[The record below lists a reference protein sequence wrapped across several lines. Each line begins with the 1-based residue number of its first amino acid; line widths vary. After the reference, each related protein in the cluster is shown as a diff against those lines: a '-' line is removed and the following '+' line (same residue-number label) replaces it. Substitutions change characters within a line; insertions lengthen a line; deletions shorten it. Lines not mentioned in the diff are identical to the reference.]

1 MTDKIIIN
9 TISKIHFTII
19 SFFIFVFFFLSTLFI
34 LIQDGV
40 AINKINLLHLKI
52 EQLYI
57 KWDKKLVITAKNI
70 SVDTTNKNKD
80 NSFDIKKVQSTF
92 HKIDFFLEFVEEIT
106 FSNIEYDDIFMNF
119 TYSTKNGGKFYA
131 LSEEFELNSTFYYD
145 SDSLHFLLHNLKY
158 KSVNIY
164 GEMALFAEDKDATAT
179 LFLEAEDG
187 NILDINLKSNPDY
200 LDYNIIS
207 HNHINNV
214 KSLLAIVDFPAEVK
228 YWVDDA
234 ISLKSFEL
242 QELYGTISYD
252 DPSQSYK
259 EIYAKAI
266 AHNLSYLYNPA
277 LNPVDTEL
285 TNLEFKDG
293 VLYIR
298 PEKPSSY
305 GFDLK
310 NSWLK
315 INFTKPQEL
324 LTLFLVFDG
333 SLSKDVVHILNTY
346 HIPVPFLQKKG
357 IAEADLKIEVN
368 LRTIAIDA
376 LGKFQTE
383 NANFDFFDFNF
394 DVKKAN
400 ILLHNYDLSIDA
412 KDASHKNMLLT
423 DVNTKIDVK
432 NIKGDINFFFKEVT
446 DSRNSISL
454 TKKQPFKAIYSLSKG
469 DDSLWLSPSS
479 WEFAG
484 TDFNIS
490 ETNLKINFENLSTKF
505 DKIKI
510 KLPNMSYFELSGE
523 GSLKDKSLKSNL
535 NLFNISFDE
544 ITSPQSYIPMLL
556 SYTDE
561 TLLLT
566 TRKDTYLNY
575 QDKNIWIDKIGITLK
590 NNILNLPET
599 SINLDDFLEFRLS
612 ADYNL
617 DKNKGNIKTN
627 KVLVR
632 DDNKSPLLKID
643 NSLNFELEI
652 KNNIFLAT
660 QKELDLSTRLT
671 KDSWHVDIKNLENI
685 YPYSVFLQDY
695 NLTNGFLNMSRKY
708 IEPQIDFSLQT
719 NYPYKLLHDNNKHI
733 DNYKITGNY
742 TAKNNT
748 AKIDINKKISLEF
761 DKNISLHAK
770 NIGIDIFTL
779 FDFIENITPKK
790 ESDNKID
797 ILFNAENSYLYLTQK
812 RRIISDLMELKYNKE
827 GIDASLIHQNAKAYL
842 TYDNKKQ
849 FLLYGQEFSDQFL
862 EQLFSYSKFKDA
874 NLAFTLN
881 GSINDFDGV
890 LYLKDSTIKD
900 YKIINNILAFVNTVP
915 SLVTFSLPGYS
926 SKGLFV
932 TNSYMKFHSKD
943 FLFDLSDI
951 LIETKELTILGKGQ
965 IDYKKDIVDLKLN
978 LKTDLGSSV
987 SQIPIIGYILF
998 DKKNITTSISVK
1010 GTLENPEV
1018 SSLLA
1023 QEIIVAPFSIIKRTL
1038 LLPYHLL
1045 SDDKD

>member
-34 LIQDGV
+34 LIQDGI
-40 AINKINLLHLKI
+40 AINKINLFHLKI

-70 SVDTTNKNKD
+70 SVDATNNKD
-80 NSFDIKKVQSTF
+80 SSFDIQKVQSAF
-92 HKIDFFLEFVEEIT
+92 YKVDFFLEFVEEIT
-106 FSNIEYDDIFMNF
+106 FSNIQYNDIFMNF
-119 TYSTKNGGKFYA
+119 FYSTKNGGKLYA
-131 LSEEFELNSTFYYD
+131 LSEEFELDSTFYYD
-145 SDSLHFLLHNLKY
+145 SDSLHYLLHNLKY
-158 KSVNIY
+158 KNINIY
-164 GEMALFAEDKDATAT
+164 GEIALFANDKDATAT

-187 NILDINLKSNPDY
+187 TILDINLNSNHHY

-207 HNHINNV
+207 HNQINNI
-214 KSLLAIVDFPAEVK
+214 KSLLTIVDFPTEVK

-259 EIYAKAI
+259 DIYAKAI
-266 AHNLSYLYNPA
+266 AHDLSYLYNPN
-277 LNPVDTEL
+277 LDPIDTQF

-305 GFDLK
+305 SFDLK

-315 INFTKPQEL
+315 IDFTQSQEL
-324 LTLFLVFDG
+324 LTLFLLFDG
-333 SLSKDVVHILNTY
+333 SLSKDVVDILNAY
-346 HIPVPFLQKKG
+346 HIPIPFLQKKG
-357 IAEADLKIEVN
+357 IAKTDLKIEVN

-376 LGKFQTE
+376 LGKFQTKD
-383 NANFDFFDFNF
+383 ANFDFFDFNF

-400 ILLHNYDLSIDA
+400 ILLHNYDLSIVA
-412 KDASHKNMLLT
+412 KDASHKNMVLT
-423 DVNTKIDVK
+423 DVDTKIDIK
-432 NIKGDINFFFKEVT
+432 NTKGDINFSFKEIK
-446 DSRNSISL
+446 DSTNSISL

-479 WEFAG
+479 WKFAG
-484 TDFNIS
+484 DEFNIS
-490 ETNLKINFENLSTKF
+490 ESNLKINFENLSTKF

-510 KLPNMSYFELSGE
+510 QLPNMSYFELTGE
-523 GSLKDKSLKSNL
+523 GSLKEKSLRTNL

-544 ITSPQSYIPMLL
+544 IRSPQTYIPILL
-556 SYTDE
+556 TYKDE
-561 TLLLT
+561 ELLLT
-566 TRKDTYLNY
+566 TRKDTYLTY
-575 QDKNIWIDKIGITLK
+575 KDKNIWIDKIGITLK
-590 NNILNLPET
+590 DNILNLPET

-612 ADYNL
+612 GNYNF
-617 DKNKGNIKTN
+617 DKNIGILKTN
-627 KVLVR
+627 RVLVQ
-632 DDNKSPLLKID
+632 DDNKNPLLKIN
-643 NSLNFELEI
+643 NSLNFELER

-660 QKELDLSTRLT
+660 QKELDLSARVT
-671 KDSWHVDIKNLENI
+671 KDSWHVGIKNLENI
-685 YPYSVFLQDY
+685 YPYSNFLQDY
-695 NLTNGFLNMSRKY
+695 NLTNGFFSISKKY
-708 IEPQIDFSLQT
+708 IEPQIDFYLQS
-719 NYPYKLLHDNNKHI
+719 NYPYKLLHENNKHI
-733 DNYKITGNY
+733 DNYKLIGNY
-742 TAKNNT
+742 IPKNNI

-779 FDFIENITPKK
+779 LDFIENITPKK
-790 ESDNKID
+790 ESDKQID
-797 ILFNAENSYLYLTQK
+797 ILFNAENSYLYLNDK
-812 RRIISDLMELKYNKE
+812 RRIISDSIELKYNKD
-827 GIDASLIHQNAKAYL
+827 GINANLTHEKAKAYL
-842 TYDNKKQ
+842 TYNENKK
-849 FLLYGQEFSDQFL
+849 FLLYGQEFSDKFL

-881 GSINDFDGV
+881 GFINDFSGV

-926 SKGLFV
+926 NKGLFV

-943 FLFDLSDI
+943 FLFDISDI
-951 LIETKELTILGKGQ
+951 LIESKELSILGKGK
-965 IDYKKDIVDLKLN
+965 IDYKKDIVDLELN
-978 LKTDLGSSV
+978 LRTDLGSSV

-998 DKKNITTSISVK
+998 DKKNITTSVSVK

-1023 QEIIVAPFSIIKRTL
+1023 KEIIVAPFSIIKRTF